1 MNRRA
6 MFNGLLAL
14 VVLVSSSLA
23 AQEPEAQKTLRVY
36 FVGNSVT
43 DTINYRGLEALAK
56 SRGHKHVWGRHMIPG
71 APLQWIWQ
79 HPKDGFQEQPFG
91 HYPTALGDHQWDVLS
106 LQPFDRHLEGQDGD
120 VTMAKNFIDLALPK
134 SPDMQVYVYA
144 RWPRQGKDDFET
156 AWQTALVGHDGWADA
171 RLGDLETSN
180 VFLNDYVAIREL
192 RKWKGEFALDK
203 PALRAA
209 LNALGDEAAR
219 HFENVLQEAVAK
231 YPSVIA
237 VTHVPP
243 FKEAAWYDG
252 RHSDDNYLP
261 HFACKAT
268 GDVMRKV
275 MEANPQSR
283 LLVLCGHTHGTGE
296 VRILENLHVLTGG
309 AEYGNPVIQRILD
322 IG

>member
-1 MNRRA
+1 MRLAWMTDVHLNFLEPLGRRQFLESA
-6 MFNGLLAL
+6 RDQADAFVISGDIAESPSITG
-14 VVLVSSSLA
+14 VL
-23 AQEPEAQKTLRVY
+23 QEMADVLRKPVY
-36 FVGNSVT
+36 SVLGNH
-43 DTINYRGLEALAK
+43 DFYRGSIVMTRVEVAGLAEQLESL
-56 SRGHKHVWGRHMIPG
+56 MY
-71 APLQWIWQ
+71 L
-79 HPKDGFQEQPFG
+79 
-91 HYPTALGDHQWDVLS
+91 TATGVVELT
-106 LQPFDRHLEGQDGD
+106 R
-120 VTMAKNFIDLALPK
+120 
-134 SPDMQVYVYA
+134 
-144 RWPRQGKDDFET
+144 
-156 AWQTALVGHDGWADA
+156 QTALVGHDGWADG
-171 RLGDLETSN
+171 RLGDFDRSD

-219 HFENVLQEAVAK
+219 HIENVLQEAVAK

-268 GDVMRKV
+268 GDAMRKV

-283 LLVLCGHTHGTGE
+283 LLVLCGHTHGSGE
-296 VRILENLHVLTGG
+296 VQITENLQVLTGG
-309 AEYGNPVIQRILD
+309 AEYGKPVIQRIFD